1 MDTTERAMVPGMHPV
16 DGLRHFLL
24 GQSPELVLEF
34 SKYIHLGLG
43 RTLSREI
50 FEVEASHVSPVWLA
64 EQIRDLSH
72 QQELALH
79 SKVLQKDRTYHIP
92 MVDFGRVESIK
103 TLLVKTQP
111 IRESL
116 SINITLYDSGQSM
129 HGYYF
134 CLIDQKEWYKYLG
147 RLLLCDP
154 PFGGE
159 EQIINSRWVG
169 HSLEH
174 GFSALRWS
182 CNSPIYQ
189 SLPQLVDATSAESGD
204 RDVSLTLS

>member
-1 MDTTERAMVPGMHPV
+1 MVNTIRAMVPGSHPV

-24 GQSPELVLEF
+24 HQSPELVLEF
-34 SKYIHLGLG
+34 SKYVHLGHG

-50 FEVEASHVSPVWLA
+50 FQVQARNVSPAWLA
-64 EQIRDLSH
+64 EEIRSLSH
-72 QQELALH
+72 EQELALH
-79 SKVLQKDRTYHIP
+79 SKVLQNDRTYHIP
-92 MVDFGRVESIK
+92 MVDFAKVESIK
-103 TLLVKTQP
+103 GLLVKTQP

-116 SINITLYDSGQSM
+116 SIDITLYNSGQSM

-134 CLIDQKEWYKYLG
+134 CLIDENEWHKYLG

-159 EQIINSRWVG
+159 EQNIDSRWVG

-182 CNSPIYQ
+182 CNSAIYQ
-189 SLPQLVDATSAESGD
+189 SLPQLVDVVRPELRD
-204 RDVSLTLS
+204 RRAV